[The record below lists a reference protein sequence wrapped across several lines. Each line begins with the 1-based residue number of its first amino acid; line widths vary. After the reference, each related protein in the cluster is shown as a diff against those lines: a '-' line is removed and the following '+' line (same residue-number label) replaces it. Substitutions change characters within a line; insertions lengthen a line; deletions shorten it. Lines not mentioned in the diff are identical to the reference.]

1 MPIKFRD
8 SLIESA
14 VAERRSFR
22 LTVIV
27 AAVTLVLLGALF
39 YARVCVFI
47 LIDVSGPSMMNTL
60 QNGDMVVANRKTEP
74 QRGDIIVFYSDGDDK
89 VLIKRIIGVPGDTV
103 YSVDGRVYIAQ
114 YTPQTGSADSIALE
128 EDYVMTQGITTFSPV
143 YVDEGEFF
151 VLGDNRGNSN
161 DSRNSAVGAVPR
173 DMIVGKV
180 ESVVW
185 HNIPST
191 LEDSGEKN

>member
-27 AAVTLVLLGALF
+27 AAVTLVLLCALF
-39 YARVCVFI
+39 YARACVFI

-114 YTPQTGSADSIALE
+114 YNPQTGSADSIALE

-161 DSRNSAVGAVPR
+161 DSRNFGT
-173 DMIVGKV
+173 I
-180 ESVVW
+180 ESSDIIGVVTQW
-185 HNIPST
+185 SLRYKDT
-191 LEDSGEKN
+191 FWAYFYRLL

>member
-14 VAERRSFR
+14 VAEKRSFR

-39 YARVCVFI
+39 YARACVFI

-114 YTPQTGSADSIALE
+114 YNPQTGSADSIALE

-161 DSRNSAVGAVPR
+161 DSRNFGTINGSDIIG
-173 DMIVGKV
+173 
-180 ESVVW
+180 VVTQW
-185 HNIPST
+185 SLRYKDT
-191 LEDSGEKN
+191 FWAYFYRLL